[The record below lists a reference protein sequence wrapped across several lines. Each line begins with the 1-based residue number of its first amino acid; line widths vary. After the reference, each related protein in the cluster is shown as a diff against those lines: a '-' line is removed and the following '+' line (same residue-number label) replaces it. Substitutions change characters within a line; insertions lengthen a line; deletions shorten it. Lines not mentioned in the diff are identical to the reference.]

1 MLRRLPARRPGSER
15 PIVDRIRSLTAIM
28 RLLALGALCGAAAQ
42 TPAPQP
48 APPAASAPAPAARPP
63 LTQPR
68 APVAQPV
75 QRRPWADARFA
86 ALEHEYAVYILG
98 RFPVVATYLGGAA
111 FDPQLAGI
119 DGRLR
124 DYSPEAIRQE
134 DARLAELRARFAALS
149 PAGLSPR
156 RRIDRSVALAEI
168 AFLEHQHL
176 VRRHQQKS
184 LDSYVDEPAR
194 GVDWQIQAMTAG
206 GAASFGT
213 DAEWQAVIARVRS
226 VPQYLAIAERQL
238 AAGLAAHNT
247 PDSRVL
253 VDFGVHSVAAD
264 ADYFGSTLPQLA
276 AGAIASAERTAL
288 LPDLQAAGEAGAA
301 AYRHLGAMVAGA
313 FFDSTGTGGGE
324 LTPRSQY
331 RADRFALGEAEYDWA
346 LRNNL
351 RLTSTAA
358 ELYAQSLPAI
368 EETRTEMTALAR
380 SIAAS
385 RQWPVSGAGSAIVRA
400 VFEQLSRNAP
410 LSDAE
415 MLEGYRRTGE
425 RLVAYARATGLFDV
439 PADYRLETLATP
451 PPLRASVPGG
461 GYYPAPPLKKTGV
474 GRFYVT
480 PTGDNSAVLRGQ
492 HNYASMPDLAAHEG
506 FPGHDWHFKVMTQY
520 GDEISPVRWLL
531 PGAVEDSS
539 SMWQDSMATEGWALY
554 SEALLAEA
562 APGAPH
568 GFYTPE
574 ERLYQLRGK
583 LLRDLRVRIDTGIH
597 TGRLR
602 FDEAVT
608 LFSEVV
614 DFLPGSCQDAAS
626 LKFDLKQASCN
637 AARAAITRYAR
648 WPTQAITYRIGKE
661 QILALRRRAQLE
673 LGARFAP
680 QRFHLEF
687 MKQGPIP
694 PGYFSQELLHTLR
707 APPPVLR
714 PPPAGKRTDAPAV
727 R

>member
-1 MLRRLPARRPGSER
+1 MDRLRP
-15 PIVDRIRSLTAIM
+15 LTVLAP
-28 RLLALGALCGAAAQ
+28 LLAAGVMSGGVLAQ
-42 TPAPQP
+42 TPTP
-48 APPAASAPAPAARPP
+48 AHPPVTP
-63 LTQPR
+63 PR

-75 QRRPWADARFA
+75 QKRPWADARFA
-86 ALEHEYAVYILG
+86 AVEHDYVVYILG
-98 RFPVVATYLGGAA
+98 RYPVVATYLGGGA
-111 FDPQLAGI
+111 FDPQLAGV

-124 DYSPEAIRQE
+124 DYSPEAIREE
-134 DARLAELRARFAALS
+134 DARLAEFRTRFARLS

-194 GVDWQIQAMTAG
+194 GVDWQIQGMTPGSGTAY
-206 GAASFGT
+206 GT
-213 DAEWQAVIARVRS
+213 DAEWQAVIARVRA
-226 VPQYLAIAERQL
+226 VPGYLATAERQL
-238 AAGLAAHNT
+238 AAGVAAHNT
-247 PDSRVL
+247 PDARVL
-253 VDFGVHSVAAD
+253 SDFGRRSAAAD
-264 ADYFGSTLPQLA
+264 AEYFGSALPQLA
-276 AGAIASAERTAL
+276 AAALTSAPRAAL
-288 LPDLQAAGEAGAA
+288 LHDLAAAAEAAAA
-301 AYRHLGAMVAGA
+301 AYRHLATMITGV
-313 FFDSTGTGGGE
+313 FFDEAGGGE
-324 LTPRSQY
+324 PVLKAEY

-351 RLTSTAA
+351 RLASTAG
-358 ELYAQSLPAI
+358 ELYAQAWPAV
-368 EETRTEMTALAR
+368 EATRTEMIALAR
-380 SIAAS
+380 EIAA
-385 RQWPVSGAGSAIVRA
+385 RHQWPLAGEGPATVRA

-410 LSDAE
+410 QSDTE
-415 MLEGYRRTGE
+415 MLEGYRRAGQ
-425 RLVAYARATGLFDV
+425 RLIAYARATGLFDV
-439 PADYRLETLATP
+439 PADYRLEVLITP
-451 PPLRASVPGG
+451 APLRASVAGG
-461 GYYPAPPLKKTGV
+461 AYYPAPPFKRTGV
-474 GRFYVT
+474 GRFYIA
-480 PTGDNSAVLRGQ
+480 PTGDNVAALRGQ
-492 HNYASMPDLAAHEG
+492 HDYASMADLAAHEG
-506 FPGHDWHFKVMTQY
+506 FPGHDWHFKVMTRY
-520 GDEISPVRWLL
+520 RDEISPTRWLL

-597 TGRLR
+597 TGRLG
-602 FDEAVT
+602 FDQAVT

-626 LKFDLKQASCN
+626 LRLELKQASCS

-648 WPTQAITYRIGKE
+648 WPTQAVTYRLGKE

-673 LGARFAP
+673 LGARYSP

-687 MKQGPIP
+687 MKQGTIP
-694 PGYFSQELLHTLR
+694 PGYFGQELLHTLR
-707 APPPVLR
+707 AR
-714 PPPAGKRTDAPAV
+714 
-727 R
+727 